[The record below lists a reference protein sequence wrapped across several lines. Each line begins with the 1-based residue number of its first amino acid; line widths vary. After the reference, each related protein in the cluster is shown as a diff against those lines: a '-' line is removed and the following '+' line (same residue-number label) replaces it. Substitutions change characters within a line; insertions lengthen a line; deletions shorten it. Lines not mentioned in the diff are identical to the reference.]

1 MDNADIANILYEI
14 ADILEIQNAN
24 SFRISAHRRAAQT
37 IESLP
42 EDINRV
48 YKRDKLDDI
57 PGVGASIAQ
66 KIKELIETG
75 KLKELAK
82 LEKKVPKGLVEM
94 LEVEGI
100 GPKLAAF
107 VHKKFKVK
115 NIDQLEK
122 IVRAQKLRGL
132 KGFGPKSEENIL
144 RGIELYRKHGQR
156 MLLGKAAP
164 QAQIIV
170 EALKKSKLCQ
180 DIEVAGSLRRC
191 RETIGDIDIL
201 VTFHPPKFF
210 HPPKSQRNL
219 GGQEETWEGK
229 KTTQKVMDL
238 FCSLP
243 MVAKIIAKGKTKSMV
258 ILKSGTE
265 ADVRVVEPKC
275 FGAALQYF
283 TGSKAHNIKIRKMA
297 IDKGLKINEY
307 GVFRI
312 KSNKRIAGKTEEEV
326 YKTVGLVW
334 MAPELRENRGEI
346 EAALRQA
353 QGKPNGLPKLIKLK
367 DIKGDLHIHT
377 QWSDGAHTIEEIVKA
392 AIKKGYQYIAITDH
406 ASPLGIIKG
415 IAGGKIFKQLKEIA
429 KLRKKYRSKIAIL
442 SGVEVDIL
450 PNGKLYL
457 PDKILKQ
464 LDIVIAAVHSK
475 FKMNESE
482 MTERILAA
490 VKNPH
495 VDIIAHPTGRILNKR
510 EPYPLNL
517 DKLITE
523 CKKTGTILELNA
535 FWSRLDLN
543 DINCRRAKDK
553 GVKIAINT
561 DAHNIQELE
570 IMKWGISQAR
580 RGWLEKKDVINALS
594 LNQLKKILK

>member
-1 MDNADIANILYEI
+1 MAGPTNKIKEGEFRKIPKKLRSQKMTNTEIANILYEI
-14 ADILEIQNAN
+14 ADILEIQDAN

-42 EDINRV
+42 EDINQV

-57 PGVGASIAQ
+57 PGVGTSIAQ

-94 LEVEGI
+94 MEVEGI

-156 MLLGKAAP
+156 MLLGKAIP

-201 VTFHPPKFF
+201 VTSKKPKA
-210 HPPKSQRNL
+210 
-219 GGQEETWEGK
+219 
-229 KTTQKVMDL
+229 VMDL
-238 FCSLP
+238 FTSLP
-243 MVAKIIAKGKTKSMV
+243 SVATIEAKGKTKSMV

-283 TGSKAHNIKIRKMA
+283 TGSKAHNIQIRKRAMER
-297 IDKGLKINEY
+297 GLKINEY
-307 GVFRI
+307 GVFKI
-312 KSNKRIAGKTEEEV
+312 KNNKRIAGKTEEEV
-326 YKTVGLVW
+326 YKTVGLTW
-334 MAPELRENRGEI
+334 MAPELREDRGEI

-353 QGKPNGLPKLIKLK
+353 QGKPNGLPKLIELK

-415 IAGGKIFKQLKEIA
+415 IAGGKIVKQLKEIA

-442 SGVEVDIL
+442 SGAEVDIL

-457 PDKILKQ
+457 PEKVLKQ

-495 VDIIAHPTGRILNKR
+495 VDIIAHPTGRILGKR
-510 EPYPLNL
+510 EPYPLDL
-517 DKLITE
+517 DKLINE
-523 CKKTGTILELNA
+523 CKKTNTILELNA

-543 DINCRRAKDK
+543 DVNCRRAKDK

-561 DAHNIQELE
+561 DAHNIMELE
-570 IMKWGISQAR
+570 IMNWGISQAR
-580 RGWLEKKDVINALS
+580 RGWLEKKDVINTLPLS
-594 LNQLKKILK
+594 RLKKVLK